1 MTSTYRRVGFLVS
14 GLLHIA
20 VAITFLFHIDN
31 SFEQNDEDTSLPLSL
46 AMFEEAEPPAPVPE
60 PAPEIPAKAEPEKVI
75 PEAKIPEPVIKP
87 RPKPVTPVEPVI
99 KPVVHPEPDIKN
111 NSETAARPEPIIEAA
126 TEPVAKQETAQA
138 PRLSSQYES
147 LKQRYIKTLLKRIH
161 RKKHY
166 PRRARRNGEEGEV
179 LISFMIGQT
188 GDISLIR
195 VSRSSGYENL
205 DQAAVKTIARVSPL
219 QPLPD
224 ELGMASWELAVPIAF
239 DLRK

>member
-1 MTSTYRRVGFLVS
+1 MVVFLS
-14 GLLHIA
+14 HA
-20 VAITFLFHIDN
+20 DS
-31 SFEQNDEDTSLPLSL
+31 SFEKNDVDTTVPLSL
-46 AMFEEAEPPAPVPE
+46 AMFQETVPPE
-60 PAPEIPAKAEPEKVI
+60 PAPEAAPVTRQETPPEAMPEKAAPYIKTEVHPPEKKSRPVPVVPMESVI
-75 PEAKIPEPVIKP
+75 EPA
-87 RPKPVTPVEPVI
+87 
-99 KPVVHPEPDIKN
+99 VHPEPDIN
-111 NSETAARPEPIIEAA
+111 LDRSTVAETLPA
-126 TEPVAKQETAQA
+126 TAPVNEEDTVQKTH
-138 PRLSSQYES
+138 LGSQYES

-166 PRRARRNGEEGEV
+166 PRRARRSGEEGEV
-179 LISFMIGQT
+179 LVSFMIGQT